1 MLNKTCLDF
10 EALLASASPVPGG
23 GSACAYI
30 GALGMALGSMVGNL
44 TTGKKKYM
52 DVEEDIQLLNR
63 NTLIVMKRFNALV
76 EADIQAFSALSAAYA
91 LPAATDLEKQNKDQ
105 IMQPLLSAAA
115 SVPLEIA
122 ECAVEALML
131 LKDYALKGSRMVVS
145 DAGTGAAF
153 CKAAIEGA
161 RLNVLVNLK
170 LMKDTP
176 ARQEMSSRLQ
186 MTVTKGTDLADEVY
200 ACVLEEL
207 I

>member
-1 MLNKTCLDF
+1 MLNKTCF
-10 EALLASASPVPGG
+10 EFEDLLASAAPVPGG

-30 GALGMALGSMVGNL
+30 GALGIALGSMVGNL
-44 TTGKKKYM
+44 TTGKKKYRE
-52 DVEEDIQLLNR
+52 VEEDIQLLNKSA
-63 NTLIVMKRFNALV
+63 LVVMKRFNALV
-76 EADIQAFSALSAAYA
+76 EADIQAFKALSTAYA
-91 LPAATDLEKQNKDQ
+91 LPAETDLEKHNKDQ
-105 IMQPLLSAAA
+105 IMQPLLGAAA
-115 SVPLEIA
+115 TVPLEIA
-122 ECAVEALML
+122 ECAVDALML
-131 LKDYALKGSRMVVS
+131 LKDYASKGSRMVVS

-186 MTVTKGTDLADEVY
+186 GVAIRGTELADAIY

-207 I
+207 K